1 MNGSRGDGPDKS
13 NKCGGGLLRST
24 LVHVIDDDPGICD
37 AMQMLLST
45 VGFESR
51 TYGSASE
58 FLEQAESFDGGC
70 VVADVRMPGTSGIE
84 LVEKLKQVSGAPPV
98 ILMTGDSDVTLV
110 IQAMRAGAVDFLE
123 KPFSPDDMIAAV
135 LLALAGEEQEGAR
148 REAFIALLNTL
159 NNTEKEVLN
168 RVIGGKTSKTIAL
181 ELGMGLRAVE
191 IHRAGG
197 MSKMN
202 VRNLPELLR
211 MAFIAGRD
219 AFPGLVQS

>member
-1 MNGSRGDGPDKS
+1 M
-13 NKCGGGLLRST
+13 
-24 LVHVIDDDPGICD
+24 
-37 AMQMLLST
+37 
-45 VGFESR
+45 
-51 TYGSASE
+51 
-58 FLEQAESFDGGC
+58 
-70 VVADVRMPGTSGIE
+70 
-84 LVEKLKQVSGAPPV
+84 
-98 ILMTGDSDVTLV
+98 
-110 IQAMRAGAVDFLE
+110 
-123 KPFSPDDMIAAV
+123 
-135 LLALAGEEQEGAR
+135 
-148 REAFIALLNTL
+148 LNTL